1 MSKIQVPNFVN
12 DVYRDLR
19 DRRLLIPAVAL
30 LVGLIAVPAL
40 LAKSAPPPTPP
51 PVPPAVE
58 STQVEPAVL
67 AEQVGIR
74 DYRKRLDALK
84 SKNPF
89 KQQFTLPESTGSA
102 VEDVSSSSAVSSS
115 SSSSG
120 AASLGSTSTSTG
132 STASEPSTVDSGG
145 GEPTGVSEPS
155 SAPAPKTKTKTKLI
169 TRRIDVAIGPLG
181 ETQKLDHVSELEFLP
196 SADDPVVAFLG
207 TSESGKRA
215 AFLVSDDV
223 VSSDGE
229 GSCADPCQF
238 LTLKVGEQR
247 YLHVQPEG
255 APEETVYRLKL
266 LRIRDRLVKTK

>member
-1 MSKIQVPNFVN
+1 MSRIQVPTFAN

-19 DRRLLIPAVAL
+19 DRRLLIPTLAL
-30 LVGLIAVPAL
+30 LVALIAVPVL
-40 LAKSAPPPTPP
+40 LAKGSPPPPP
-51 PVPPAVE
+51 PSVPPAVE

-74 DYRKRLDALK
+74 DYGKRLEALK

-89 KQQFTLPESTGSA
+89 KQQFTLPESTSSA
-102 VEDVSSSSAVSSS
+102 VENVSSSSESSVSSS
-115 SSSSG
+115 SSGS
-120 AASLGSTSTSTG
+120 SLGSTSTSTG
-132 STASEPSTVDSGG
+132 SAASEPSTVDSGAA
-145 GEPTGVSEPS
+145 EPTGASEPS
-155 SAPAPKTKTKTKLI
+155 SAQATKTETKLI

-181 ETQKLDHVSELEFLP
+181 ETKRLDHVSDLEFLP

-223 VSSDGE
+223 VESDGD
-229 GSCADPCQF
+229 GSCSDPCQF
-238 LTLKVGEQR
+238 PTLKVGEQR

-255 APEETVYRLKL
+255 APQEITYRLKL